1 MRSANWGSSLSR
13 IFTWYSIKLE
23 TQPLVTKS
31 VTSGIVAGSG
41 DVLCQII
48 VHRSPS
54 PYHVDGREETVA
66 IDKNR
71 TFRFFLLGAV
81 LVAPT
86 THHWYRTLLNIFPA
100 NTLKGAFQR
109 TLLDQALFAPVFIPT
124 FMASAMALAGE
135 ECDEIIP
142 IIRERYADLV
152 LKNWILWVP
161 AQLFNFR
168 FVPAKFQ
175 VLFSN
180 CVALL
185 WNAYFSFKV
194 NDDAGDGSYNHEI
207 DKNE

>member
-1 MRSANWGSSLSR
+1 MLSTNWGSRLSR
-13 IFTWYSIKLE
+13 IFTWYSKQLE

-48 VHRSPS
+48 VRRLSS
-54 PYHVDGREETVA
+54 PYHGDNRESVT

-86 THHWYRTLLNIFPA
+86 AHHWYRTLLQLFPA
-100 NTLKGAFQR
+100 NTLKAAFQR
-109 TLLDQALFAPVFIPT
+109 TLLDQALFAPLFIPT

-135 ECDEIIP
+135 GYDDILP

-152 LKNWILWVP
+152 LKNWILWAP

-180 CVALL
+180 CVALV
-185 WNAYFSFKV
+185 WNTYFSFKV
-194 NDDAGDGSYNHEI
+194 NEDVIDGSYNEEAH
-207 DKNE
+207 KNE